1 MAVSST
7 SRLTRRERR
16 IVRRI
21 LAGRRNR
28 EIARE
33 LGITQQSVKNAV
45 SVIYE
50 KCGVRNRLELVVFA
64 ARRRRRKRVQ

>member
-1 MAVSST
+1 MALSSA

-16 IVRRI
+16 ILRRI

-33 LGITQQSVKNAV
+33 LGITQQPVKNAV
-45 SVIYE
+45 SIIYE
-50 KCGVRNRLELVVFA
+50 KCGVRTPLDLVVVA